1 MAEQQFNEEA
11 LKTEKIQKQ
20 EYSQSTKGEF
30 SSTGTPEK
38 PTEYGKIQQKSKKIA
53 KAFTIVVTIVGA
65 GLVLGSILEYSFV
78 YKPTAVVEKF
88 DVEADTH
95 TIKYDVVI
103 KDMDTEFLTL
113 KLHNQ
118 FLSRTEQI
126 IIGENIGEFTGLQPG
141 INYTISIIEK
151 DVLVKKQTIST
162 KLSD

>member
-1 MAEQQFNEEA
+1 MAEQQFNDEA

-30 SSTGTPEK
+30 SSTGTTEK
-38 PTEYGKIQQKSKKIA
+38 PTEYGKIQRRSKKIA

-78 YKPTAVVEKF
+78 YKPTAVIEKF
-88 DVEADTH
+88 DLEAETH
-95 TIKYDVVI
+95 SIKYDVVV

-113 KLHNQ
+113 KIYNQ
-118 FLSRTEQI
+118 FLSRSEQI
-126 IIGENIGEFTGLQPG
+126 IIGENIGEFANLQPG

-162 KLSD
+162 KLTN